1 MSLSTQALSAPRI
14 GLRAR
19 STTHWWLGREAAF
32 NWLAFGLLL
41 TAWNAVDDGGSRAPR
56 PGKLRGYDAVSV
68 RAVHRAHAEP

>member
-1 MSLSTQALSAPRI
+1 MNPSTHALSIRRS

-19 STTHWWLGREAAF
+19 SDQTWWLGREAAF

-41 TAWNAVDDGGSRAPR
+41 SAWNAVDDRASRPLR
-56 PGKLRGYDAVSV
+56 PDTLRGYGAVSV